1 MFYQSDIPW
10 LNLCQFLVLIHLT
23 KGIAKLKV
31 LGCRLIFARDG
42 LLVKERLLGAN
53 LPS

>member
-10 LNLCQFLVLIHLT
+10 LNLCQFSVLIHLT

-42 LLVKERLLGAN
+42 LPGKRETAWGQFT
-53 LPS
+53 

>member
-31 LGCRLIFARDG
+31 LGCSLIFTRDG
-42 LLVKERLLGAN
+42 LPGKRETAWGQFT
-53 LPS
+53 